1 MKHQNSLTVEEVE
14 LLLNKVDTQI
24 GEILT
29 HAGKK
34 CTNVSSGA
42 THEWSPK
49 LGSAIRKERES
60 RKRLRKLKRCNLV
73 DNQKKIQFEI
83 QEEVKVLSG
92 IRKEVRN
99 IKAHDKE
106 FRKAH
111 LEELIQEKLEKN
123 PKSTYAGELKRLSHI
138 EVQRKE
144 ARHIRSTSG
153 IKKNRG
159 CLVY

>member
-1 MKHQNSLTVEEVE
+1 
-14 LLLNKVDTQI
+14 
-24 GEILT
+24 
-29 HAGKK
+29 
-34 CTNVSSGA
+34 
-42 THEWSPK
+42 

-83 QEEVKVLSG
+83 QEEVKVLSE